1 MAHANVLIVCRSEPR
16 CAGFKLSRPGMRC
29 WCSRILS
36 RVSQPL
42 PRRPHVSTSCVDT
55 VSTRSSQLCASG
67 ARVPRR
73 SHAVRKQPS
82 FDHMRCNDGAAGQS
96 LLPGPGPDVGPVES
110 SPSPCPSFD
119 IYDLEDSQQLLH
131 DSTPLSIED
140 PAFEVALATIHPDLI
155 ANSSVDGGDASSREE
170 LFSKAEEKKPKY
182 EGELPLAG
190 GGGGCSSGRKRA
202 IEEPA
207 GEEEEELTHQ
217 LKQQRRG
224 SAGGADDPRS
234 PARQRAQTRGARC
247 VAAAAGAGWRL

>member
-1 MAHANVLIVCRSEPR
+1 
-16 CAGFKLSRPGMRC
+16 
-29 WCSRILS
+29 
-36 RVSQPL
+36 
-42 PRRPHVSTSCVDT
+42 
-55 VSTRSSQLCASG
+55 
-67 ARVPRR
+67 
-73 SHAVRKQPS
+73 
-82 FDHMRCNDGAAGQS
+82 MRCNDGAAGQS
-96 LLPGPGPDVGPVES
+96 LLPGPGPDDGPVES

-182 EGELPLAG
+182 EGEPPLAG

-217 LKQQRRG
+217 LKQQRLL
-224 SAGGADDPRS
+224 
-234 PARQRAQTRGARC
+234 RQVLLEEQMILNLRLANTRKREELAALQRQQEQDGVSEG
-247 VAAAAGAGWRL
+247 VA